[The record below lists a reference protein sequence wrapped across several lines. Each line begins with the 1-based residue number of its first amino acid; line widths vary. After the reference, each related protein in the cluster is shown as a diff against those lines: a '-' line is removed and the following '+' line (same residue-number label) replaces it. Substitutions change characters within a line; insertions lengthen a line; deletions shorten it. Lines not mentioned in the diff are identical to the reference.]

1 MAKKDDPKKPSP
13 EDFDKT
19 VIDVDIRQLKE
30 GFDETVIVRAPTAED
45 SDLHDMAFFDE
56 ERTGDHEVGEIP
68 PGEALPE
75 ETTEPMPK
83 GGRGVPA
90 KEEPKARR
98 EEKAARPELPREKKP
113 SKPEAKPEPRPVA
126 AEAPEIEEEA
136 LPAPPPPHA
145 KPKFSPAYF
154 ALALL
159 FFLFLAEG
167 LVEVLRQGA
176 ALRLPAIVAVAF
188 SLLCLGGALLRR
200 WEGRTAF
207 LGTVLAW
214 FGLVSYAGFRF
225 YTSDPES
232 LHFFKLPLDTWLG
245 PFLIVA
251 SGVVAWILFTTKRVG
266 FIPKLLALLAW
277 LVIAIA
283 AALAL
288 IAGLKFEDGIWGPAA
303 LAKLPLLLRPGVL
316 ALGFAFPL
324 AGLGVLLALLFH
336 PRAEGS
342 LLRRGGWVLL
352 GIAAL
357 GTALGVKLLDRQGLE
372 LPLLGRLAKQDFF
385 GATLLDPATSPI
397 RVQVFNAKPSFGKAG
412 WMHLSVAASRSRPQG
427 KGRQAFLM
435 VRNQEGR
442 SFAPGVPEHLVLE
455 RGDKALKGVKASV
468 ETSRLGQE
476 RQIALLVN
484 LPSLVETQVKS
495 SLTGA
500 ILELARH
507 LRGHDRLHV
516 VGPAAAETLQAGE
529 ATAWPKQIAKALQGG
544 AGAGGDPMS
553 QAFKKLSGAKGLK
566 QVILVTDAPKL
577 PTAEQR
583 DAAAAEAKKQQ
594 AAFSILALGAVESPG
609 DSVYAAPTPASLGFE
624 LLSAAAE
631 SLGEVAVSFP
641 QLAPLPRLKW
651 AKDAEG
657 KPVFQAGKLSFEV
670 VAQDSGLI
678 QSLQLKVDDE
688 KPIDLEKSLLQQS
701 VDLGALK
708 VKPGPHRLT
717 LLLATQEGDLVA
729 ETVEVQYVA
738 KKPLRFV
745 KPMDKDTVAGNFN
758 VLLSVGRSQGVE
770 TQSVDLLVDGTKIGQ
785 STSPPFQIPFNSASL
800 PDGEHTLQAVQT
812 YTDGT
817 SESAQI
823 QVNVNQQ
830 VPQVQILRPGIGEY
844 LSNLAE
850 IEAQV
855 GGGLFEQVQ
864 KVEFLVDGEWIGE
877 SLQAP
882 YRLLW
887 SNSAFPAGA
896 YFIQARAYLNS
907 QATTTDA
914 VQVQLGQ
921 GEIVVQADPGLS
933 PTGML
938 FPDNVEVLLDASVGM
953 KDAVGQALKIDL
965 AKAAISG
972 LVQALP
978 QNVRLNAR
986 VLGASQLAGQ
996 GYCEDV
1002 KPLKNPSAELEVL
1015 QAQGTLPLARSL
1027 ELLEKDLKKSQGSRV
1042 GLLIANHWDQCGG
1055 DPIAVATRLAKQSER
1070 LRLHVIY
1077 FSDVDPTTESLLKR
1091 LAEVMG
1097 GRTFKVSRAEDLQ
1110 VAIRDAVQ
1118 VSFSLYDY
1126 KNTPVLEMP
1135 LSQNPFAVRAGE
1147 YRLEIDT
1154 SPPIVKSNVLI
1165 PTGARKTFTVLHRDG
1180 KYELRDE

>member
-13 EDFDKT
+13 DDFDKT

-45 SDLHDMAFFDE
+45 SDLHDIAFFDE

-68 PGEALPE
+68 SGEALPE
-75 ETTEPMPK
+75 ESTEPMPK
-83 GGRGVPA
+83 KGRGTPP
-90 KEEPKARR
+90 KEEARTRR
-98 EEKAARPELPREKKP
+98 EEKV
-113 SKPEAKPEPRPVA
+113 AKPEPSREKKAPKPELPPEA
-126 AEAPEIEEEA
+126 ALEVPEIEEEA
-136 LPAPPPPHA
+136 PPAPHA

-154 ALALL
+154 GLALL

-176 ALRLPAIVAVAF
+176 ALRLPAIAAVGFA
-188 SLLCLGGALLRR
+188 LLCLAGALLRR

-214 FGLVSYAGFRF
+214 FALVCYAGFRF

-245 PFLIVA
+245 AFLIVA

-266 FIPKLLALLAW
+266 FFPKLLASLACLVVVVAAVLAW
-277 LVIAIA
+277 
-283 AALAL
+283 

-316 ALGFAFPL
+316 ALGIAFPL
-324 AGLGVLLALLFH
+324 AGLGALVALLFH

-342 LLRRGGWVLL
+342 LLRRGGWTLL
-352 GIAAL
+352 GIAVL
-357 GTALGVKLLDRQGLE
+357 GTLLGVKLLDRQGLE

-397 RVQVFNAKPSFGKAG
+397 RVQVFNVKPGFGKTG
-412 WMHLSVAASRSRPQG
+412 GMHLSVAASRSRAQG

-442 SFAPGVPEHLVLE
+442 SFAPGVPEHLALE

-500 ILELARH
+500 ILELARQ

-516 VGPAAAETLQAGE
+516 IGPAAAETLQAGE
-529 ATAWPKQIAKALQGG
+529 ASAWPKQIVKALQAGA

-566 QVILVTDAPKL
+566 QVILVTDAAQL

-594 AAFSILALGAVESPG
+594 AVFSILGLGAVESPG

-670 VAQDSGLI
+670 VAQDGGLI
-678 QSLQLKVDDE
+678 QSLQLKIDDE
-688 KPIDLEKSLLQQS
+688 KPVDLEKSLLQQS

-708 VKPGPHRLT
+708 VKPGAHRLT
-717 LLLATQEGDLVA
+717 LMLATQEGDLVA

-758 VLLSVGRSQGVE
+758 VLLSVGRAQGVE
-770 TQSVDLLVDGTKIGQ
+770 TQSVDLLVDGAKVGQ

-800 PDGEHTLQAVQT
+800 PEGEHTLQAVQT

-877 SLQAP
+877 SPQAP
-882 YRLLW
+882 FRLLW

-1002 KPLKNPSAELEVL
+1002 KPLKNPSTELEVL

-1027 ELLEKDLKKSQGSRV
+1027 EMLEKDLKKAQGSRV

-1055 DPIAVATRLAKQSER
+1055 DPIAVATRLAKQAER

-1126 KNTPVLEMP
+1126 KNTPVLETP

-1180 KYELRDE
+1180 KYELKDE

>member
-13 EDFDKT
+13 DDFDKT

-45 SDLHDMAFFDE
+45 SDLHDIAFFDE

-68 PGEALPE
+68 SGEALPE
-75 ETTEPMPK
+75 ESTEPMPK
-83 GGRGVPA
+83 KGRGTPP
-90 KEEPKARR
+90 KEEARTRR
-98 EEKAARPELPREKKP
+98 EEKVAKPEPPREKKAP
-113 SKPEAKPEPRPVA
+113 KPELPPEA
-126 AEAPEIEEEA
+126 ALEVPEIEEEA
-136 LPAPPPPHA
+136 PPAPHA

-154 ALALL
+154 GLALL

-176 ALRLPAIVAVAF
+176 ALRLPAIAAVGFA
-188 SLLCLGGALLRR
+188 LLCLAGALLRR

-214 FGLVSYAGFRF
+214 FALVCYAGFRF

-245 PFLIVA
+245 AFLIVA

-266 FIPKLLALLAW
+266 FFPKLLASLACLVVVVAAVLAW
-277 LVIAIA
+277 
-283 AALAL
+283 

-324 AGLGVLLALLFH
+324 AGLGALAALLFH

-342 LLRRGGWVLL
+342 LLRRGGWTLL
-352 GIAAL
+352 GIAVL
-357 GTALGVKLLDRQGLE
+357 GTLLGVKLLDRQGLE

-397 RVQVFNAKPSFGKAG
+397 RVQVFNVKPGFGKTG
-412 WMHLSVAASRSRPQG
+412 GMHLSVAASRSRAQG

-442 SFAPGVPEHLVLE
+442 SFAPGVPEHLALE

-500 ILELARH
+500 ILELARQ

-516 VGPAAAETLQAGE
+516 IGPAAAETLQAGE
-529 ATAWPKQIAKALQGG
+529 ASAWPKQIVKALQAGA

-566 QVILVTDAPKL
+566 QVILVTDAAQL

-594 AAFSILALGAVESPG
+594 AVFSILGLGAVESPG

-670 VAQDSGLI
+670 VAQDGGLI
-678 QSLQLKVDDE
+678 QSLQLKIDDE
-688 KPIDLEKSLLQQS
+688 KPVDLEKSLLQQS

-708 VKPGPHRLT
+708 VKPGAHRLT
-717 LLLATQEGDLVA
+717 LMLATQEGDLVA

-758 VLLSVGRSQGVE
+758 VLLSVGRAQGVE
-770 TQSVDLLVDGTKIGQ
+770 TQSVDLLVDGAKVGQ

-800 PDGEHTLQAVQT
+800 PEGEHTLQAVQT

-877 SLQAP
+877 SPQAP
-882 YRLLW
+882 FRLLW

-1002 KPLKNPSAELEVL
+1002 KPLKNPSTELEVL

-1027 ELLEKDLKKSQGSRV
+1027 EMLEKDLKKAQGSRV

-1055 DPIAVATRLAKQSER
+1055 DPIAVATRLAKQAER

-1126 KNTPVLEMP
+1126 KNTPVLETP

-1180 KYELRDE
+1180 KYELKDE